1 MKIKEDKF
9 YTAKEVAE
17 MIKMSEMSAYR
28 LIRKMNA
35 DLEKEGKI
43 VIKGKISKRYFEEK
57 TGI

>member
-1 MKIKEDKF
+1 MEMREEKF
-9 YTAKEVAE
+9 YTAKDVAK